1 MLYKTID
8 LDLKIGITILE
19 NLVNYLLN
27 GKD

>member
-1 MLYKTID
+1 MLYKIID